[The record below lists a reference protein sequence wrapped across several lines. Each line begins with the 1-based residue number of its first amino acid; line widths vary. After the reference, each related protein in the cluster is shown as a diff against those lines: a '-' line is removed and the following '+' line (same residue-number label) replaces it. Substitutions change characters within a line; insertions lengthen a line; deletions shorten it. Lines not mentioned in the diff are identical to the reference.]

1 MGHILLILIVVLI
14 IVGIQFFLFVKTIQ
28 SIKDFDKIFPNST
41 KQLFAYDSIIF
52 KGQDAEYISKS
63 VEEITNIERKIEE
76 EKNSPSYDDSYLNEA
91 ESKLA
96 KARMFLSDKVNE
108 IKSKGYTDDSTFSKI
123 INSINNY
130 LLKNKGGTSD
140 YHLMK
145 DIVERNCDANENEID
160 TQIPTPLYLGL
171 MGTILGIF
179 LGVLFLIS
187 TGGLKQLLSNDY
199 DIITYQ
205 TKPEQIIGRNCA
217 NDVVYNG
224 DTIVFKNQQIDIA
237 NAVRLVR
244 FAQKQNIE
252 IKLKADDS
260 GTKGVSSLLIGIALA
275 MIASFVGILLTTV
288 GSMLF
293 KQSKKKLEDSKT
305 DFLSWIQAELLPQ
318 LASDVSGTLVK
329 MGQNLN
335 EFNKTFSENTR
346 ELRTTLDKVNESYRG
361 QAEVLQS
368 IQRLRINDIATANIT
383 VYDRLKNSTQELGE
397 ITKHLSECSA
407 EMSKLG
413 SFLKNSES
421 YLAEIK
427 KLNDQLADS
436 EERTQSIE
444 KMGKFFEEEL
454 HEIEKRKS
462 YMTAAVGV
470 VDNAMQDALCEMKE
484 NVRKQFQELEKSSAE
499 QQLAMENKLKET
511 TMLIGELKNLTAVK
525 TSMEKMERLTD
536 EQNRRLMQIVDS
548 IEILSNF
555 GGTSDNPRLRK
566 FPKWA
571 KILIIIGG
579 SLLSATCLLIII
591 FFFLMIL
598 QVI

>member
-1 MGHILLILIVVLI
+1 MGHIIVILLVVVI
-14 IVGIQFFLFVKTIQ
+14 IVGIQGFLFYKTLQ
-28 SIKDFDKIFPNST
+28 GIKEFDNIFPKST
-41 KQLFAYDSIIF
+41 NQLYAYDSIIF
-52 KGQDAEYISKS
+52 KGKDAEAVSKA
-63 VEEITNIERKIEE
+63 VTEIIET
-76 EKNSPSYDDSYLNEA
+76 EKDITEQKESPYNVDSYLNEKEA
-91 ESKLA
+91 DLDRA
-96 KARMFLSDKVNE
+96 KSFLSEKVNA
-108 IKSKGYTDDSTFSKI
+108 IKQRGYTDESTFSKI

-145 DIVERNCDANENEID
+145 DIVERNCDAKENEID

-199 DIITYQ
+199 DIITHQ
-205 TKPEQIIGRNCA
+205 TKPEQIIDRYSA
-217 NDVVYNG
+217 YDVVDKG
-224 DTIVFKNQQIDIA
+224 DTIVFKNQQIDA
-237 NAVRLVR
+237 AKAVRLVR
-244 FAQKQNIE
+244 YAQKQNVE
-252 IKLKADDS
+252 IKLKADNS
-260 GTKGVSSLLIGIALA
+260 GTKGISSLLIGIALA

-288 GSMLF
+288 GSLLF
-293 KQSKKKLEDSKT
+293 KKSKKKLEDSKT

-335 EFNKTFSENTR
+335 EFNQTFSKNTR

-368 IQRLRINDIATANIT
+368 IQRLRINEIATANIT
-383 VYDRLKNSTQELGE
+383 VYDKLKNSTQELGE
-397 ITKHLSECSA
+397 ITKHLSECST

-413 SFLKNSES
+413 RYLKNSEE
-421 YLAEIK
+421 YLAQIK
-427 KLNDQLADS
+427 ELNDKLAS
-436 EERTQSIE
+436 NEERTQSIE

-454 HEIEKRKS
+454 HEIERRKS
-462 YMTAAVGV
+462 DMTAAVGI
-470 VDNAMQDALCEMKE
+470 VDNAMQEALLEMKE
-484 NVRKQFQELEKSSAE
+484 NIRKQFQELEKSSAE
-499 QQLAMENKLKET
+499 QQLALENKLKET
-511 TMLIGELKNLTAVK
+511 TMLIDELKNLTAVK

-536 EQNRRLMQIVDS
+536 EQNRRLLQVVES
-548 IEILSNF
+548 IENLANYGSA
-555 GGTSDNPRLRK
+555 TDNPRPRK
-566 FPKWA
+566 LPKWA

-579 SLLSATCLLIII
+579 SLLSVTCLLIII
-591 FFFLMIL
+591 FFLLMFF